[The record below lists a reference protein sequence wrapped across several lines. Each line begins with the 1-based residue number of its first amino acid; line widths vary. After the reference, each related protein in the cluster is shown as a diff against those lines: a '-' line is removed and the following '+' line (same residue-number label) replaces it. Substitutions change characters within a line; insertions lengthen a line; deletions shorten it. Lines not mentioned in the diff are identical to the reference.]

1 MKADDLL
8 RGLIYEKRKLDG
20 KKYDTFELNVYE
32 MIDDCIRTVRE
43 LMPLAE
49 IGKATEKAF
58 EEQYIEFVGEG
69 DYNPNAVSDLLSW
82 YREQATT

>member
-1 MKADDLL
+1 MKAEKYREFLEYWKPEYSEK
-8 RGLIYEKRKLDG
+8 IKSIFYELS
-20 KKYDTFELNVYE
+20 ELE
-32 MIDDCIRTVRE
+32 R
-43 LMPLAE
+43 LAE